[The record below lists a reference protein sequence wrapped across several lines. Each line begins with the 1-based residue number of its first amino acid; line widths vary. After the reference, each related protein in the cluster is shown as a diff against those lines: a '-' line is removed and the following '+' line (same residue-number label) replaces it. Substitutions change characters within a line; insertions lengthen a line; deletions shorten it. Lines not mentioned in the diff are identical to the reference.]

1 MPDYRVI
8 SSDNHVYEPVDLW
21 TSRAEPK
28 LKDHMPHIE
37 RLEDGD
43 WWFCDGYK
51 IAGTGA
57 GSQPGVRFE
66 DQSKLQR
73 ATSVEELRP
82 GGWIPEEHIKDMDED
97 GVYGSIVFPT
107 VGLDLYQNIPD
118 SDLLTEMFRVYNDW
132 LAEFCKPFPDRLKGV
147 ACINVDDVKS
157 GVMEL
162 ERCAKMGLGGG
173 MIAVY
178 PLPGKQYNLPE
189 YDVLWAAAQDL
200 RMPLALHVTTNRPGP
215 GQEFTSAS
223 DALTPAFNAN
233 RDYWVRMSLGNII
246 FSGVFQRF
254 PNLQI
259 GAVEHELSWVPH
271 FLDRIDYT
279 YTQRV
284 YRDEWWDRY
293 TGDKLPSEYF
303 HSNVFLGFQEDG
315 MGIRMRDVIGVDN
328 LMWGSDYPHQESTF
342 PRSRQILEEILVDC
356 TEEEKAK
363 IAGGNAARVYNLN

>member
-1 MPDYRVI
+1 MADYRVI

-21 TSRAEPK
+21 TSRAESK
-28 LKDHMPHIE
+28 YKDRMPHIE

-51 IAGTGA
+51 VAGTGA

-66 DQSKLQR
+66 DPSMLQR

-97 GVYGSIVFPT
+97 GVDASIVFPT

-118 SDLLTEMFRVYNDW
+118 SPLLTEMFRIYNDW
-132 LAEFCKPFPDRLKGV
+132 LAEFCKPFPDRLKGI
-147 ACINVDDVKS
+147 ACINVDEVNS
-157 GVMEL
+157 GVKEL
-162 ERCAKMGLGGG
+162 KRCAKMGLGGG
-173 MIAVY
+173 MIAVH
-178 PLPGKQYNLPE
+178 PSPGMPYNLPE
-189 YDVLWAAAQDL
+189 YDLLWAAAQDL
-200 RMPLALHVTTNRPGP
+200 QMPLALHVTTNRPGP
-215 GQEFTSAS
+215 GQEFASAG
-223 DALTPAFNAN
+223 DDTTPAFSCN
-233 RDYWVRMSLGNII
+233 RDYWVRMSLAHII

-254 PNLQI
+254 PKLQI
-259 GAVEHELSWVPH
+259 GAVEHELSWVPN
-271 FLDRIDYT
+271 FLDRLDYT
-279 YTQRV
+279 YTQSTPGE
-284 YRDEWWDRY
+284 DWWNRY
-293 TGDKLPSEYF
+293 TGDALPSELF
-303 HSNVFLGFQEDG
+303 HSNVFLGFQEDDL
-315 MGIRMRDVIGVDN
+315 GIKMRSIIGVDN